1 MKMLK
6 IVYYSEY
13 PDTINDIMH
22 YFEEKLK
29 GHFEGINLFIFDSD
43 DIVKNIADIYKMLY
57 NMPNYLFGEIKT
69 MEIMRVEEVSDV
81 LLCLKECWESQQIDR
96 NQER

>member
-22 YFEEKLK
+22 YFKEKLK
-29 GHFEGINLFIFDSD
+29 GHFEGINLFVFDSD

-96 NQER
+96 NRER